1 MGWAVASIA
10 LIATACGGGSSGS
23 AAGDDE
29 GPTSFEDIEYESPI
43 ADFLGQDLDFDNE
56 DSQAEFE
63 DQAREVEQKV
73 AACMAEEG
81 FEYTPVDQSQF
92 TETATNGEELPY
104 FSDEWVAKYGFGIT
118 TQRFSQSMLNDE
130 LVGYDDSMVV
140 STESEA
146 IEDPNS
152 EYLESLSPAEQ
163 EAYYAALYGDQ
174 PEFDENATEEEMNK
188 AYENFVPTGCQNTAW
203 EDLNPSQNFYQEFSD
218 DLDDMYQRIEAD
230 PAVTK
235 YRDEVTACVAE
246 EGLVYTNQEDLY
258 TRWEE
263 DLSSLDPFASG
274 DPFEGTGLNPEE
286 MTEEELNEFY
296 QTGNE
301 LDDEALAKLAEI
313 QAEELELARVVIEC
327 GGGPLNE
334 EAVLSEVRVALEQEF
349 LDANADRL
357 AEFENSA
364 ADS

>member
-10 LIATACGGGSSGS
+10 LIATACGGGSGES
-23 AAGDDE
+23 AAGDDD
-29 GPTSFEDIEYESPI
+29 GPTSFEDIEYKSPI
-43 ADFLGQDLDFDNE
+43 AEFLGQDLDFNSE

-63 DQAREVEQKV
+63 AQAREVEQKV

-81 FEYTPVDQSQF
+81 FEYTPVDQSQY
-92 TETATNGEELPY
+92 TAIAVEEELPY

-130 LVGYDDSMVV
+130 LVGYEDSVDTTV
-140 STESEA
+140 A
-146 IEDPNS
+146 PPEDANAV
-152 EYLESLSPAEQ
+152 YAESLSPAEQ

-174 PEFDENATEEEMNK
+174 PEFDENATEEEMNE

-203 EDLNPSQNFYQEFSD
+203 EELNGGSQGFYQEFSD
-218 DLDDMYQRIEAD
+218 DLQEMYERMEAD

-246 EGLVYTNQEDLY
+246 EGLVYTNQDDLY
-258 TRWEE
+258 SQWED
-263 DLSSLDPFASG
+263 DLASLDPFSSGG

-286 MTEEELNEFY
+286 MSQEELDEFFREA
-296 QTGNE
+296 NKFDE
-301 LDDEALAKLAEI
+301 EALAKLAEL

-327 GGGPLNE
+327 GGGPLKE
-334 EAVLSEVRVALEQEF
+334 EVVLSDVRVALEQEF
-349 LDANADRL
+349 LDANADRI
-357 AEFENSA
+357 AEYENSA
-364 ADS
+364 AGS

>member
-10 LIATACGGGSSGS
+10 LIGTACGGGSGES

-43 ADFLGQDLDFDNE
+43 AEFLGQDLDFDNE
-56 DSQAEFE
+56 ESQAEYE
-63 DQAREVEQKV
+63 AQARAVEQQV

-92 TETATNGEELPY
+92 MSFETDQDIPY
-104 FSDEWVAKYGFGIT
+104 FSDEWVEKYGFGIT

-130 LVGYDDSMVV
+130 LVGYDDSMGAA
-140 STESEA
+140 TEAEA

-152 EYLESLSPAEQ
+152 AYVESLSPAEQ

-174 PEFDENATEEEMNK
+174 PEFDENATEEEMNE
-188 AYENFVPTGCQNTAW
+188 AYEDFVPTGCQNTAW
-203 EDLNPSQNFYQEFSD
+203 EEQNPSQTFYQEFSD
-218 DLDDMYQRIEAD
+218 DLEDMYERIEAD
-230 PAVTK
+230 PAVAK

-263 DLSSLDPFASG
+263 DLASLDPFASG
-274 DPFEGTGLNPEE
+274 DPFEGTGLDPEE
-286 MTEEELNEFY
+286 MSQEEMDEFFR
-296 QTGNE
+296 TANK
-301 LDDEALAKLAEI
+301 LDAEELAKLAEI

-334 EAVLSEVRVALEQEF
+334 ESILSEVRVALEQEF